1 VKPHK
6 GREKPGA
13 QKNCREKKT
22 RTGKGR
28 LLRRLLAVFL
38 VLAGIGGFLFY
49 GPFEQFRLLW
59 INTAMYSSHYK
70 FLATSLYSPAY
81 IASVLERNS
90 GGTVGKTDPEPLQA
104 RGEDSI
110 IFAEIKGNHYKGYLI
125 KIGDPARL
133 SLVRS
138 SGPEGELVEQL
149 VAKHGAA
156 GGINAGGYADDKARG
171 RPTGIVIVN
180 GELVNRCAGRRHVIG
195 GFRGDHKLVVGAF
208 SDAELAAQDYDWAF
222 EFGPLLVVNG
232 EKTELNA
239 FSGGLSPRTA
249 IGQTADGSVL
259 LLVIDGRQL
268 SSIGATYLDVQTVL
282 YANGAV
288 NAIGLD
294 GGSSS
299 SMVLNGKLVNSPSDG
314 DNERLLPNA
323 IVF

>member
-1 VKPHK
+1 M
-6 GREKPGA
+6 RSLFRRFLIA
-13 QKNCREKKT
+13 
-22 RTGKGR
+22 
-28 LLRRLLAVFL
+28 LLF
-38 VLAGIGGFLFY
+38 LAGMGIFVFY
-49 GPFEQFRLLW
+49 GPFKQFRLLW

-81 IASVLERNS
+81 IASVLEQNS
-90 GGTVGKTDPEPLQA
+90 GGTAGKTDPEALRP
-104 RGEDSI
+104 RREDSL
-110 IFAEIKGNHYKGYLI
+110 IFAEIKGNHYKGSLI

-138 SGPEGELVEQL
+138 SGPEGELLEQL

-156 GGINAGGYADDKARG
+156 GGINAGAYADDRARG
-171 RPTGIVIVN
+171 RPTGVLIVN
-180 GELVNRCAGRRHVIG
+180 GEQVNRCAGRRHVMG
-195 GFRGDHKLVVGAF
+195 GLRGDHKLVVGVF
-208 SDAELAAQDYDWAF
+208 SDVELAAQGYVWAF
-222 EFGPLLVVNG
+222 EFGPLLIVNG
-232 EKTELNA
+232 EKTRLNA

-268 SSIGATYLDVQTVL
+268 GSIGATYQDVQTIL

-299 SMVLNGKLVNSPSDG
+299 SMVLNGKLVNSPSGG
-314 DNERLLPNA
+314 DDERLLPNA
-323 IVF
+323 IIF